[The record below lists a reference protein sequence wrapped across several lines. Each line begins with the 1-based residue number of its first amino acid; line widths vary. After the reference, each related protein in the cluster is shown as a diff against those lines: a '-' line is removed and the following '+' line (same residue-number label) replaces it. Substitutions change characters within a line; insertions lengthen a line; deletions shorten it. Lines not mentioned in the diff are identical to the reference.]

1 MECAECG
8 IDLDPEDHAGLVCD
22 GEVFCVQCRR
32 YDRRLLEPRSFEEI
46 MAWHQRLCR
55 SIDCVPP
62 ALALGKPPP
71 PPGAFDFLEDKKV
84 LMAEAYHQEG
94 VIVLYPPGLRLATL
108 CHELAHLL
116 TGQDHT
122 GDWARTFAG
131 LVARVKEQLPPD
143 HCTAGMRVNL
153 LRPPDG

>member
-1 MECAECG
+1 MECAGCG
-8 IDLDPEDHAGLVCD
+8 INLDPEDHGGLVCD
-22 GEVFCVQCRR
+22 GEVFCQRCRR

-46 MAWHQRLCR
+46 LVWHQRLCQ
-55 SIDCVPP
+55 SMNGAPP
-62 ALALGKPPP
+62 ALALGKPAP
-71 PPGAFDFLEDKKV
+71 PPGPFDFLGEQKV
-84 LMAEAYHQEG
+84 LMAEACHQEG

-143 HCTAGMRVNL
+143 RFTAGMRVNL
-153 LRPPDG
+153 LKPPGD

>member
-1 MECAECG
+1 MLDAASTSILRITAGWCATAKFFVSG
-8 IDLDPEDHAGLVCD
+8 AAV
-22 GEVFCVQCRR
+22 

-62 ALALGKPPP
+62 ALALGEPPP

-84 LMAEAYHQEG
+84 LMAEAYHQER

-122 GDWARTFAG
+122 VDLGPDLRRSGGPGQRAASPGPLHRGHARQPA
-131 LVARVKEQLPPD
+131 
-143 HCTAGMRVNL
+143 
-153 LRPPDG
+153 